1 MNMNTS
7 IDTLACFCDEN
18 KINYA
23 NPNVLEELNL
33 CTYAEHLTS
42 NFAIFPSTL
51 KELQMVVNK
60 IREVKSTTHPDLSIY
75 TISRGLNW
83 GYGSSTP
90 TSSNAVLLSLA
101 DFENKIS
108 WIGNQFDPPG
118 QPYGKKLG
126 LVKVTASVTQQ
137 QLYEFLQREGGD
149 FWMDATGAPTDS
161 SIVGNYLERG
171 FGHTEKGD
179 HFRHVAG
186 MEVVLPN
193 GVLVKTGHAGC
204 NNAAN
209 VGIHKHGIGP
219 VLEGLFSQS
228 SLGIVT
234 AMYLELMPA
243 KKCLSKFFIQLDSNN
258 DFYEAIDRLQPLKL
272 KGTLSS
278 QMHCGNS
285 HKGIQAVMRYPFK
298 ETDGKTP
305 LPKKTAQNICEKL
318 KISCWTISG
327 AIYGDSWVEIWL
339 KTFRLKKALK
349 GLRCKKII
357 LPEWAADIAHQVFN
371 TRVLRQWL
379 PKFQKKI
386 YTQLTVLKELIKL
399 KKGIPTN
406 YFIDSVYWR
415 KRNLNM
421 PKIPL
426 NPDKDRVGMIWIA
439 PIAPMTKEN
448 VQKLVEI
455 STSISEQYEFEPA
468 ISITLLNDKAAD
480 CILSIIFD
488 REIPQEEDNAL
499 MCYDALMEAFNA
511 IGFTSYR
518 ASSRAMLKNQLNYSK
533 GLSHLHQ
540 AIKASIDPGDLFS
553 PNHYV

>member
-1 MNMNTS
+1 MNDAIKILT
-7 IDTLACFCDEN
+7 CFCDDN
-18 KINYA
+18 KIKYA
-23 NPNVLEELNL
+23 GPDTLKALNL
-33 CTYAEHLTS
+33 CTYADHLTS
-42 NFAIFPSTL
+42 DFAVFPSTRQ
-51 KELQMVVNK
+51 EIQRIIHEIRK
-60 IREVKSTTHPDLSIY
+60 IKSTTHPAIAIHP
-75 TISRGLNW
+75 ISRGLNW
-83 GYGSSTP
+83 GYGSATP
-90 TSSNAVLLSLA
+90 TAKNTILISLA
-101 DFENKIS
+101 EFENQIC
-108 WIGNQFDPPG
+108 WIGNRFDPPG
-118 QPYGKKLG
+118 QPYGKRLG

-137 QLYEFLQREGGD
+137 QLYEFLQRDGNT

-179 HFRHVAG
+179 HFRHVVG
-186 MEVVLPN
+186 MEVVLPD
-193 GVLVKTGHAGC
+193 GSFIKTGHAGC

-228 SLGIVT
+228 NLGIVT
-234 AMYLELMPA
+234 AMYIELMPA
-243 KKCLSKFFIQLDSNN
+243 KKCLSKFFIQLQSNE
-258 DFYEAIDRLQPLKL
+258 DFYEAIERLQLLKM

-278 QMHCGNS
+278 QMHCGNA

-305 LPKKTAQNICEKL
+305 LPTPMAKHICKTL
-318 KISCWTISG
+318 KISPWTISG
-327 AIYGDSWVEIWL
+327 AIYADSWVEVWI
-339 KTFRLKKALK
+339 KTYRLKKALK

-357 LPEWAADIAHQVFN
+357 LPEWAADVAHQLIN
-371 TRVLRQWL
+371 TPIVRQRFPRL
-379 PKFQKKI
+379 YNKGK
-386 YTQLTVLKELIKL
+386 TQLTILKELIKL

-406 YFIDSVYWR
+406 FFVDSVYWR
-415 KRNLNM
+415 KRALNM
-421 PKIPL
+421 STNQL

-448 VQKLVEI
+448 VKKLVEI

-488 REIPQEEDNAL
+488 RDIPKEEHNAL
-499 MCYDALMEAFNA
+499 ICYDKLMEAFNA

-518 ASSRAMLKNQLNYSK
+518 ASSRAMRNGQLNYTK
-533 GLSHLHQ
+533 ELTQLHN
-540 AIKASIDPGDLFS
+540 ALKTGVDPSNLFS
-553 PNHYV
+553 PGHYI